1 MNLLMMLKVYANNI
15 QILHRHLVGSNWN
28 SDHERLQEY
37 YEEVQKC
44 LDDLTELFM
53 SVGYKEPS
61 LQESLEYEPE
71 ITIADREAYDSFSI
85 VQTYFRNLIAEMNRI
100 KSDMPG
106 DVVSKIEEY
115 QEWFRLNA
123 DYKLKQELGK

>member
-1 MNLLMMLKVYANNI
+1 MNLLMMLKIYANNI

-85 VQTYFRNLIAEMNRI
+85 VQIYFRNLIAEMNRI

>member
-53 SVGYKEPS
+53 SVGYREPS
-61 LQESLEYEPE
+61 LQESLEYESE

>member
-71 ITIADREAYDSFSI
+71 ITVADREAYDSFSI
-85 VQTYFRNLIAEMNRI
+85 VQTYFRNLIAEINRI

>member
-100 KSDMPG
+100 KSDLPG

-115 QEWFRLNA
+115 QGWFRLNA
-123 DYKLKQELGK
+123 DYKLRQELGK

>member
-1 MNLLMMLKVYANNI
+1 MNLLMMLKIYANNI

-123 DYKLKQELGK
+123 DYKLRQELGK

>member
-1 MNLLMMLKVYANNI
+1 MNLLMMLKIYANNI
-15 QILHRHLVGSNWN
+15 QILHRHLVGTNWN
-28 SDHERLQEY
+28 SNHERLQEY

-53 SVGYKEPS
+53 SVGYIEPS

-85 VQTYFRNLIAEMNRI
+85 VQTYFRNIIAEMNRI

>member
-1 MNLLMMLKVYANNI
+1 MNLLMMLKIYANNI

-53 SVGYKEPS
+53 SVGYREPS

-71 ITIADREAYDSFSI
+71 ITIANREAYDSFSI

>member
-1 MNLLMMLKVYANNI
+1 MNLLMMLKIYANNI

-53 SVGYKEPS
+53 SVGYREPS

-123 DYKLKQELGK
+123 DYKLRQELGK

>member
-1 MNLLMMLKVYANNI
+1 MNLLMMLKIYANNI

-53 SVGYKEPS
+53 SAGYREPS

>member
-1 MNLLMMLKVYANNI
+1 MNLLMMLKIYANNI
-15 QILHRHLVGSNWN
+15 QILHRHLVGTNWN
-28 SDHERLQEY
+28 SNHERLQEY

-53 SVGYKEPS
+53 SVGYREPS

>member
-53 SVGYKEPS
+53 SVGYIEPS

-123 DYKLKQELGK
+123 DYKLRQELGK